1 MISQTLTNRM
11 NALKIGMSKYRNI
24 FKNKTWNKEVLTE
37 YFHEIVISPLK
48 QHFRYIDIVFMMG

>member
-1 MISQTLTNRM
+1 M

-37 YFHEIVISPLK
+37 YFNEIVISLNK
-48 QHFRYIDIVFMMG
+48 QHFKYIGIVFMMG